1 MRIWQSLTQQKVLL
15 EQRLDNITRET
26 EAYRSHAIS
35 INTVVGS
42 ITNSLV
48 SFAQISTS
56 NLSNVEKEIMGKFGK
71 CCNCDIGRMM
81 AKMIAMKVLQASLS
95 FLNPLGGVFGMFGA
109 SGGTTIGVGIPDIVG
124 YAAPTLS
131 YSSTGSSSSNNS
143 NAGIINK
150 LNEVVKA
157 INSNSIKK

>member
-1 MRIWQSLTQQKVLL
+1 
-15 EQRLDNITRET
+15 
-26 EAYRSHAIS
+26 
-35 INTVVGS
+35 
-42 ITNSLV
+42 
-48 SFAQISTS
+48 
-56 NLSNVEKEIMGKFGK
+56 
-71 CCNCDIGRMM
+71 M

-124 YAAPTLS
+124 GYASAPTLS

>member
-1 MRIWQSLTQQKVLL
+1 MEGMKSQKEDIAKYYETVKDLDSNYYQWKAEQIALEVENMAISDEQKAILL

-56 NLSNVEKEIMGKFGK
+56 NLSNVENYGQIWQM
-71 CCNCDIGRMM
+71 
-81 AKMIAMKVLQASLS
+81 L
-95 FLNPLGGVFGMFGA
+95 
-109 SGGTTIGVGIPDIVG
+109 
-124 YAAPTLS
+124 
-131 YSSTGSSSSNNS
+131 
-143 NAGIINK
+143 
-150 LNEVVKA
+150 
-157 INSNSIKK
+157 